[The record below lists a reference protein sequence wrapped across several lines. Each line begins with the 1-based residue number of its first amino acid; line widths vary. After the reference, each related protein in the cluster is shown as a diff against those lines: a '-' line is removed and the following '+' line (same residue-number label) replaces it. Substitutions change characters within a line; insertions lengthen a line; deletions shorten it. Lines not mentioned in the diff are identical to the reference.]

1 MKRPAPV
8 SDLLGAFLRG
18 TPAEKRLSE
27 GRIWLVWDEAVG
39 ARIALHAQPAAFRDG
54 TLTLSVDSAPWMQQL
69 TYLKRELITKVNEA
83 LDEDLVQE
91 IYMKAGQIRKPA
103 AAIAAPRKRR
113 ELSAEE
119 LALIKEQAESVTD
132 PELRAVFERLIKRD
146 RENRD

>member
-69 TYLKRELITKVNEA
+69 TYLKRELISKVNEA

-103 AAIAAPRKRR
+103 VSTAAPRKRR